1 MFKIRIATLQ
11 TFLFFEVLLAL
22 VSGCKTKLA
31 ENASDSASINI
42 HHSPILENIRDTK
55 TIRVGTTGDFMPF
68 SYSVDSINGYGGVD
82 IEMARDLA
90 KSLGVQVKFV
100 ETSWPTLLSD
110 LKAGKFDIGM
120 SGITITEARQEQAFF
135 SIPVYSSGKAAITRD
150 ENASAYNSIEAIN
163 SKNVLVIFNPGGTNE
178 SFARANFPKATLIEN
193 EDNLSIFQ
201 KLVDGEA
208 DVMVTDAVETLMQEQ
223 IHPELEAVNTQKTF
237 NSFDFGYLIEK
248 DSIFKNTIDNWLK
261 SRKED
266 SLVQQ
271 LLKKE
276 IAKLR

>member
-1 MFKIRIATLQ
+1 MFKIRITILHE
-11 TFLFFEVLLAL
+11 FLFFGVLFAL

-31 ENASDSASINI
+31 ESVSNSRTVSTPY
-42 HHSPILENIRDTK
+42 SPILESIKDTK
-55 TIRVGTTGDFMPF
+55 TIKVGTTGDFMPF
-68 SYSVDSINGYGGVD
+68 SYTVDSIIGYGGID
-82 IEMARDLA
+82 IEMAQDLA

-100 ETSWPTLLSD
+100 ETSWQTLLSD

-120 SGITITEARQEQAFF
+120 SGITITEARQQQAFF

-163 SKNVLVIFNPGGTNE
+163 SKNVRVIFNPGGTNE

-223 IHPELEAVNTQKTF
+223 IHPELEAVNPQKTF

-248 DSIFKNTIDNWLK
+248 DSIFKNT
-261 SRKED
+261 
-266 SLVQQ
+266 
-271 LLKKE
+271 LLTTGSYPEKR
-276 IAKLR
+276 IAWFSNY